1 MTARV
6 EAGELPPVEERL
18 PTEPMVL
25 EPVERVGNYGGT
37 WNTTNLGSFNAWII
51 KTIGYENLFRWAPD
65 MRNFSAEE
73 VVPNV
78 VQSFEISEDATE
90 YTFRLREGMK
100 WSDGQPFTA
109 DDIMFWYEA
118 VFLNETLTPA
128 KDPGL
133 VIGGEPVRVE
143 KLDDATVKFV
153 FAAPNGLFLQ
163 YLASPSGLDLGVG
176 YPRHYLE
183 PFHEDYADPEALEE
197 RIRAEGFSDW
207 AELFSAHAGFASFI
221 NDADKPTLHA
231 WTLTKALGDSTTQL
245 EAVRNPYYWK
255 VDTAGNQLP
264 YLDRVVYDVL
274 GDREVI
280 VLRGLNGDIDMQD
293 QWIDVVQNKPLFFD
307 NQEAG
312 NYHFFETLPTR
323 GNELAISFNL
333 THKDPVK
340 REVFSDKNFRIG
352 LSHAIN
358 RQEII
363 DLFYTSQGEP
373 WQTAPR
379 RESEFFDEEMAKQY
393 TEYDPELANEYLDK
407 VMPEKD
413 AEGFRLGPDGK
424 RFSFEFMTSTSTDI
438 DMLELIKEY
447 WAAVGVQTNTRLISR
462 DLQITQRT
470 ANEIDA
476 ATWGGGGSQELI
488 VNPGIYFP
496 QSDDAQYAIPWVR
509 WYENPEQEG
518 AVEPSPGAQK
528 QMELYRQLTST
539 ADAGEQADLMRE
551 ILAIS
556 KNELYTLGLVL
567 PTNGFGI
574 VKNNFHNV
582 PEEMLQ
588 SWQAQD
594 PAYTNPAQY
603 FQSNP

>member
-1 MTARV
+1 M
-6 EAGELPPVEERL
+6 
-18 PTEPMVL
+18 
-25 EPVERVGNYGGT
+25 
-37 WNTTNLGSFNAWII
+37 
-51 KTIGYENLFRWAPD
+51 
-65 MRNFSAEE
+65 
-73 VVPNV
+73 
-78 VQSFEISEDATE
+78 
-90 YTFRLREGMK
+90 
-100 WSDGQPFTA
+100 
-109 DDIMFWYEA
+109 
-118 VFLNETLTPA
+118 
-128 KDPGL
+128 
-133 VIGGEPVRVE
+133 RVE
-143 KLDDATVKFV
+143 KLDDATVKFI

-183 PFHEDYADPEALEE
+183 PFHEDYADPEALGE

-379 RESEFFDEEMAKQY
+379 RESEFFRRRDGDAVYRVRPGASQRVPGQSHARERCGRVSARPGRQ
-393 TEYDPELANEYLDK
+393 TLQLRVYDLNVY
-407 VMPEKD
+407 
-413 AEGFRLGPDGK
+413 RH
-424 RFSFEFMTSTSTDI
+424 RH
-438 DMLELIKEY
+438 
-447 WAAVGVQTNTRLISR
+447 VGADQGVL
-462 DLQITQRT
+462 
-470 ANEIDA
+470 
-476 ATWGGGGSQELI
+476 GGSRRPKRT
-488 VNPGIYFP
+488 PG
-496 QSDDAQYAIPWVR
+496 SSH
-509 WYENPEQEG
+509 G
-518 AVEPSPGAQK
+518 
-528 QMELYRQLTST
+528 TSK
-539 ADAGEQADLMRE
+539 L
-551 ILAIS
+551 LS
-556 KNELYTLGLVL
+556 VL
-567 PTNGFGI
+567 PTTSTRRPGAGAALRN
-574 VKNNFHNV
+574 
-582 PEEMLQ
+582 
-588 SWQAQD
+588 
-594 PAYTNPAQY
+594 
-603 FQSNP
+603 